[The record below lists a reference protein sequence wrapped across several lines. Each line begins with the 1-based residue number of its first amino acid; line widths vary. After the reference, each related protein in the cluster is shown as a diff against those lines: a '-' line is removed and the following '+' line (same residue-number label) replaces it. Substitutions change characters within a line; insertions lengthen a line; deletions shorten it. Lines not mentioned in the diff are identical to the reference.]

1 MNLIILGPA
10 GSGKTVLTASF
21 GSWLKKNR
29 VSSAS
34 INLDP
39 GADALPY
46 KAAWDIRKRF
56 TVREIMKKEKL
67 GPNGAM
73 MKSMDLL
80 LKQRKLIANEI
91 NSIDSEIRL
100 IDCPGQLEIFVFH
113 DAIRI
118 LESLKKPT
126 IALFLIPAELAK
138 GRDLIVSEFLS
149 LSVRLRI
156 GIPFVNVISKADRL
170 RKTESKSLLQDMA
183 HLGMEKDLAI
193 ELDRISRKLAKQKST
208 IKVSALRNKGFDEL
222 YSATKE
228 ALCECGE

>member
-10 GSGKTVLTASF
+10 GSGKTMLTEKFSA
-21 GSWLKKNR
+21 WLRKNR

-46 KAAWDIRKRF
+46 KAAWDIRKKF
-56 TVREIMKKEKL
+56 TVIEIMKKNKL

-80 LKQRKLIANEI
+80 LKQRKSIAKEI
-91 NSIDSEIRL
+91 NGIDAEITL

-113 DAIRI
+113 DAIKI
-118 LESLKKPT
+118 LDLLKKPT
-126 IALFLIPAELAK
+126 VAMFLIPAELAR

-156 GIPFVNVISKADRL
+156 GIPFVNVISKADKLKGKRIQASISSMGL
-170 RKTESKSLLQDMA
+170 
-183 HLGMEKDLAI
+183 EKDLAL
-193 ELDRISRKLAKQKST
+193 ELNKISKELAKQKSS
-208 IKVSALRNKGFDEL
+208 IKVSALRNQGFDEL
-222 YSATKE
+222 YVSVKE

>member
-10 GSGKTVLTASF
+10 GSGKTILTEKFSA
-21 GSWLKKNR
+21 WLRKNK
-29 VSSAS
+29 VSCSA

-46 KAAWDIRKRF
+46 KETWDIRKKF
-56 TVREIMKKEKL
+56 TVRGIMKKEKL

-73 MKSMDLL
+73 MRAMDLL
-80 LKQRKLIANEI
+80 LKQRKVIAKEI
-91 NSIDSEIRL
+91 NSIDAEIKL

-113 DAIRI
+113 DAIKI
-118 LESLKKPT
+118 LGLLKRPT

-138 GRDLIVSEFLS
+138 GRDMAVSEFLS

-156 GIPFVNVISKADRL
+156 GIPFVNVISKSDKL
-170 RKTESKSLLQDMA
+170 KKKEVSIEEMGDI
-183 HLGMEKDLAI
+183 GMGKDLAL
-193 ELDRISRKLAKQKST
+193 ELRRISRELAKAKPM
-208 IKVSALRNKGFDEL
+208 IRVSALRGKGFDEL
-222 YSATKE
+222 YSACKE